1 MPLLSGAGLPWSLD
15 AARPHFSALIGLLLF
30 GAATALIYGWLDA
43 FVRLFL
49 ADVVLGRDEEGV
61 GIQSLRAT
69 ARGMVGGLLG
79 GLVFTLVMV
88 QIGFLPMVASLIGSS
103 SITTGFFV
111 HLGIA
116 LLVGASYGLLFRG
129 RSFDLGSGLGWGV
142 CYGFFWWVLGA
153 LTLMPLLLG
162 GPPGWTVGVAAG
174 LTASLVGH
182 LAYGASLGITFHLL
196 EARYSPWWIPLGQA
210 QAARARGRQEQV
222 LTSAPALWVMVA
234 VIALTLPIVLAT

>member
-15 AARPHFSALIGLLLF
+15 AARPYFSALIGLLLF
-30 GAATALIYGWLDA
+30 GAAAALLYGWLDA
-43 FVRLFL
+43 FARLFL
-49 ADVVLGRDEEGV
+49 GDVVLGRDEEGV
-61 GIQSLRAT
+61 GIQSLRAA

-116 LLVGASYGLLFRG
+116 LFVGASYGLLFRG
-129 RSFDLGSGLGWGV
+129 RSFDLGSALGWGV

-153 LTLMPLLLG
+153 LTLMPVLLG
-162 GPPGWTVGVAAG
+162 GSPSWTAEAAAG

-182 LAYGASLGITFHLL
+182 LAYGASLGIIFHLM

-210 QAARARGRQEQV
+210 QAARALGRQEQV